1 MERLSSNNTKLQYC
15 FSFIHS
21 IEPKLIEEK
30 LLCWSS
36 SLWNKLTYNDLRG
49 CCITIGRLLEPNNV
63 ESKLLSW
70 SSSASSYIEN
80 NPIIFS
86 VPIGSDLGGNERQ
99 TYVNLP
105 YLGAVSLDTFLFSS
119 SAILSRAYMFWRT
132 RQVLCVH
139 IVDED
144 NRKRQTSRI
153 AKEGNI
159 DVYDCDDS
167 DNRHTHVRHTDPR
180 SPPVKATIVKGYKD
194 QSLYKTMKECQD
206 VRKSLRRVVDPEVAR
221 KEKKRILAL
230 QNVRHKVKGKDSS
243 DGYLG
248 MSPGSLQDARNILTQ
263 IKPDRMKTKKA
274 KE

>member
-1 MERLSSNNTKLQYC
+1 MEKLSSYNTKLQDC
-15 FSFIHS
+15 FSIIHS

-49 CCITIGRLLEPNNV
+49 CCITIGRLLEPKNI

-70 SSSASSYIEN
+70 STSASSCIEN

-86 VPIGSDLGGNERQ
+86 VPIGSNLGGNERQ

-119 SAILSRAYMFWRT
+119 SAILSRAYMIWRN
-132 RQVLCVH
+132 RQALRVQILQ
-139 IVDED
+139 ED
-144 NRKRQTSRI
+144 NRKRQESRI
-153 AKEGNI
+153 AKEDN
-159 DVYDCDDS
+159 DDGG
-167 DNRHTHVRHTDPR
+167 NRHPHVRRTDPR
-180 SPPVKATIVKGYKD
+180 SPPVKATIVMGYKD
-194 QSLYKTMKECQD
+194 KSLYKTMKECQD

-230 QNVRHKVKGKDSS
+230 QNVRHKVKGKHSS

-248 MSPGSLQDARNILTQ
+248 MSPGSLQDARDFLTQ
-263 IKPDRMKTKKA
+263 VEPDRMKTKRA